1 MEVIK
6 LPKKFRMVCY
16 DIMDGKDEALN
27 TLETFSEQYPHQV
40 AAVKAEA
47 AYFNMDYNRAL
58 DLDLTIL
65 PYLEEWYYSNV
76 SDQHMIAMAITS
88 VVLHREEE
96 VLDAFRREQERI
108 RAENG
113 WQQRDRYCD
122 ILMNYIRQGQMP
134 FADDTKNHPYNEPEE
149 AKSKEQLWKEIQE
162 NNKKLTLDSVD
173 GKRRLYNF
181 CCMFGHARDAVELF
195 EELSGAPMAE
205 SSYTD
210 AIARYLYLGERDKAI
225 QTAEKLAT
233 SRLWAVAGPTQ
244 VRPMTFF
251 EDLNLRDFIMEEST
265 LRKIREAAY
274 IDDGSLIRK

>member
-27 TLETFSEQYPHQV
+27 TLETFSEQFPHQV
-40 AAVKAEA
+40 AAVKAEV

-162 NNKKLTLDSVD
+162 KNKKLTLDSVA
-173 GKRRLYNF
+173 
-181 CCMFGHARDAVELF
+181 C
-195 EELSGAPMAE
+195 
-205 SSYTD
+205 
-210 AIARYLYLGERDKAI
+210 
-225 QTAEKLAT
+225 
-233 SRLWAVAGPTQ
+233 
-244 VRPMTFF
+244 FF
-251 EDLNLRDFIMEEST
+251 
-265 LRKIREAAY
+265 
-274 IDDGSLIRK
+274 